1 MNNTENKK
9 YKHLT
14 LDERTTIQTGLNT
27 NMTFSEIGKL
37 INKDRSTIS
46 KEVTK
51 HSSVSDSS
59 LNIINDKTIKSE
71 CPLLQKPPYVCN
83 CCRYRHKNVSI

>member
-71 CPLLQKPPYVCN
+71 CPLLQNRLTFATVAGIDI
-83 CCRYRHKNVSI
+83 KNVST